1 MAIYANAIDSY
12 VTHGKNTTDQWPDP
26 PDFESI
32 TDKVEKRTAKNSY
45 AKTMRGKI
53 EKALSLCYDLTK
65 ETVDAI
71 IKVPEIMIYSSLLG
85 SLSKVAR

>member
-1 MAIYANAIDSY
+1 
-12 VTHGKNTTDQWPDP
+12 
-26 PDFESI
+26 
-32 TDKVEKRTAKNSY
+32 
-45 AKTMRGKI
+45 MRGKI